1 MSRFIAN
8 DKGIMD
14 LILAQI
20 GLIIATGILLA
31 AVFSF
36 LFFNDWYR
44 NAELRN
50 IATSF
55 STFVE
60 GMDSRFFEN
69 TTVFYFPHKDYPYN
83 VGISTEYIVV
93 ETIGNWNNKLS
104 IKKCFLR
111 KPWPRQTGQDWIN
124 GKELH
129 NHLNTTYG
137 CYGNKSNPIRK
148 ANISNVKNYLNN
160 LIEEANKSFA
170 LKPFYINI
178 NKPVYIDK
186 TYIFYDIN
194 GDNKWDRDLDE
205 RQGFLI
211 MYQL

>member
-1 MSRFIAN
+1 MSKFIAN
-8 DKGIMD
+8 DKGIMG
-14 LILAQI
+14 LTLSQI
-20 GLIIATGILLA
+20 GLIIATGILLS

-44 NAELRN
+44 NAEIRN
-50 IATSF
+50 IANSF
-55 STFVE
+55 STLVE

-69 TTVFYFPHKDYPYN
+69 TTRFYFPGRDYQYN
-83 VGISTEYIVV
+83 VSLSTEYIVI
-93 ETIGNWNNKLS
+93 EAEGNWNNKLS

-111 KPWPRQTGQDWIN
+111 KTWLRQPGKDWIN
-124 GKELH
+124 GEELH
-129 NHLNTTYG
+129 NYLNTTYG
-137 CYGNKSNPIRK
+137 CYGNKSDPIK
-148 ANISNVKNYLNN
+148 KTNISNVKNYLNN